1 METGRLPSILL
12 VEDNPADVKIMQR
25 ALAQTAIRVELVVVH
40 DGQEAIDYL
49 MRQGA
54 HSRREETD
62 VNGGTEVTPWRHPD
76 LVVLDLNLP
85 RLTGIDV
92 LRQVRTVEQL
102 CLTPVVV
109 LSTSRRPEDVSEAYA
124 AGANTYIEKPCEF

>member
-1 METGRLPSILL
+1 MKPGRAILL

-40 DGQEAIDYL
+40 DGQEALDYL

-54 HSRREETD
+54 YSRREETD
-62 VNGGTEVTPWRHPD
+62 VNGGMEVTAWRHPD

-92 LRQVRTVEQL
+92 LRQVRTAEQL

-109 LSTSRRPEDVSEAYA
+109 LLPL
-124 AGANTYIEKPCEF
+124 